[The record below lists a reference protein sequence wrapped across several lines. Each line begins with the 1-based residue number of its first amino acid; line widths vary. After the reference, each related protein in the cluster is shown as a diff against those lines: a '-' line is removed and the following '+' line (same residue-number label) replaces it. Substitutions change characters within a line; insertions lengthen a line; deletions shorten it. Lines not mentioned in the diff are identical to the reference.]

1 MWYSEDMEN
10 INLNNAADKI
20 LGVVEELERLLD
32 DIEERHLYEE
42 SDAAKL
48 AKIKAKFA
56 ATHLKLREQQK
67 AKQSDIKMTTNEE
80 VLSELGTGEVECFDH
95 EAEFSDTPHVLPAAK
110 LFPNEKTK
118 FDREL

>member
-1 MWYSEDMEN
+1 MEN
-10 INLNNAADKI
+10 SNLNNAADKI
-20 LGVVEELERLLD
+20 LGVVEELEQLLD
-32 DIEERHLYEE
+32 DIEARHLYDE

-80 VLSELGTGEVECFDH
+80 VLAELSTGEVECFDH
-95 EAEFSDTPHVLPAAK
+95 KAEFSDKLLHVLPVGK
-110 LFPNEKTK
+110 FFPNEETK
-118 FDREL
+118 FDRELL